1 MFKVNKTNN
10 IVLKHQNNMS
20 NLFKVNNHGIR
31 TTLDNVMVGLSY
43 CLDGIKCCYWRTKYQ
58 KVDRTFR
65 DVIRKIVKHLKKSLK
80 SIHDK
85 VHISKDEVYEVKF
98 WIKAI
103 SVMELKQLLI
113 VKVNQT
119 YLIVWRCIGNLY
131 RLVDFLGMNDSL
143 CSIKFGF

>member
-1 MFKVNKTNN
+1 MFKVNKPNN

-31 TTLDNVMVGLSY
+31 TTLGNVMVVFSY
-43 CLDGIKCCYWRTKYQ
+43 CLDGIKCWYWRAKYQ

-65 DVIRKIVKHLKKSLK
+65 DVIRKMVKHLKKSLK

-98 WIKAI
+98 LIKAS

-119 YLIVWRCIGNLY
+119 YLIVWRCTGNLVQISW
-131 RLVDFLGMNDSL
+131 LPWNEWLIM
-143 CSIKFGF
+143 